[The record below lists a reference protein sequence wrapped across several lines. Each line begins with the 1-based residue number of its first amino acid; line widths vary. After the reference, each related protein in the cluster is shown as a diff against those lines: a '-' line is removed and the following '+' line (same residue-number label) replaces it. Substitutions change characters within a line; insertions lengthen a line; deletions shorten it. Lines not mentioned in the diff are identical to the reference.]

1 MPDATSRLGQA
12 LIALGASGLALA
24 AAYAVPEPAVLLAIA
39 LVPVAA
45 IVAFRQP
52 FLLCL
57 LFILFT
63 FFRLHEAFPVLNPLR
78 LPQLLALGSLAVL
91 GGLVVFRRIEI
102 AWSPELKLFSW
113 FFGIITLGVVT
124 ATGRDL
130 AIQAWTD
137 NFVKIAIMVFAI
149 ATLARAPRDFALAAR
164 AFVAAGMAVAIVAI
178 SNRLGGI
185 GLVEGTRVTVGRD
198 IGSVLGDPNDLS
210 LVLLFPLSFA
220 VALVVTWRTGLM
232 SRIFGVLGSGTVIWA
247 ILCTQSRG
255 GLLGIVAVFGALAA
269 RRVKSKALLLG
280 GGALVLIVLFTVAGV
295 SGRSSG
301 GAAEAGI
308 DESSMGRL
316 EAWKAAF
323 RMAMARPLTG
333 VGLKNYSAN
342 FFFYSDYWEGFAK
355 AVHSTWFSVLSE
367 GGWIAF
373 FLFIALVVRTTR
385 SALRSADLSSP
396 AATGEAYQP
405 AVHAMAQALV
415 AGIAGFV
422 VSGTFLT
429 QGFTWPVYI
438 LLALSVAVAR
448 RVRNPGAALA
458 VSAAG
463 TAPNAAAHRHSTYT
477 GASTSPCA

>member
-1 MPDATSRLGQA
+1 MPDVTSRRAQVLLA
-12 LIALGASGLALA
+12 LLASGLAIG
-24 AAYAVPEPAVLLAIA
+24 AAYAVPEPAVLLA
-39 LVPVAA
+39 VAA
-45 IVAFRQP
+45 LPIAGIVAFRAP

-91 GGLVVFRRIEI
+91 GGLVVFRRIAI
-102 AWSPELKLFSW
+102 AWSPELRLFAW
-113 FFGIITLGVVT
+113 FFGIITLGCVT

-130 AIQAWTD
+130 AFQAWTD
-137 NFVKIAIMVFAI
+137 NFVKIGIMVFAI
-149 ATLARAPRDFALAAR
+149 ASLARGPRDFGLAAR

-178 SNRLGGI
+178 SNRLQGI

-220 VALVVTWRTGLM
+220 VALVVTWRTGILA
-232 SRIFGVLGSGTVIWA
+232 RLFGLLGSGTIIWA
-247 ILCTQSRG
+247 ILCRQSRG
-255 GLLGIVAVFGALAA
+255 GLLGIVAVFGAFAA
-269 RRVKSKALLLG
+269 RRVKSKALLLTAG
-280 GGALVLIVLFTVAGV
+280 VLALLVLFAVAGV
-295 SGRSSG
+295 SGRASG

-316 EAWKAAF
+316 EAWKAGF

-333 VGLKNYSAN
+333 VGLRNYSAN

-355 AVHSTWFSVLSE
+355 AVHSTWFSVLAE

-373 FLFIALVVRTTR
+373 FLFIAMVARTTS
-385 SALRSADLSSP
+385 SALRSARLSSP
-396 AATGEAYQP
+396 GEAGAAYEP
-405 AVHAMAQALV
+405 ATHAMAQALV

-429 QGFTWPVYI
+429 QGFTWPIYI
-438 LLALSVAVAR
+438 LLALSVGVARAVAAQR
-448 RVRNPGAALA
+448 R
-458 VSAAG
+458 G
-463 TAPNAAAHRHSTYT
+463 T
-477 GASTSPCA
+477 